1 MSRRHSRVVAL
12 VVAVVSVVLLS
23 EYTRAGLGTAVTT
36 EGIAGETA
44 AVQPHGDVY
53 VVNGRIRPLLLFWIG
68 RDNIGEARLTRT
80 RDAAG
85 HDTIELLI
93 GSDPARAPRKINR
106 WGYVREQVTSDGAA
120 LLGLMRASDEQTL
133 EEAEAAV
140 AREGEGTTLYKA
152 IRTMVRGSQAVSD
165 TMRVQTPATYTFRD
179 LGAILE
185 SLPERATARTTT
197 QLPAGTMP
205 GFLFAMDALLR
216 ESADVCARPPASGRP
231 RLRPRPYFYNHT
243 LYDLTLVSCELDD
256 ELRTKVGVYPNVV
269 DGRFEIRNRSTREV
283 TRFQITFG
291 SAGALAARPV
301 RAVFRPHWW
310 IELELLLD
318 QSAGTPRA

>member
-1 MSRRHSRVVAL
+1 MSRRHSRVVAWA
-12 VVAVVSVVLLS
+12 VAVVSLS
-23 EYTRAGLGTAVTT
+23 AHALAGRSPAVAP
-36 EGIAGETA
+36 EEIAGETA
-44 AVQPHGDVY
+44 AVQSHGDVY
-53 VVNGRIRPLLLFWIG
+53 VVNGRIRPLLLFWMG

-140 AREGEGTTLYKA
+140 ARESEGTTLYKA
-152 IRTMVRGSQAVSD
+152 VRTTIRGPQAVSD
-165 TMRVQTPATYTFRD
+165 TMRVETPATYTFRD
-179 LGAILE
+179 LEAILE
-185 SLPERATARTTT
+185 SLPDRATTRTTT
-197 QLPAGTMP
+197 RLPAGTLP

-269 DGRFEIRNRSTREV
+269 EGRFEIRNRSTREV

-318 QSAGTPRA
+318 QAASTPRT